1 MKNTIVGV
9 DLAKNVI
16 QVCTVKN
23 NTVVSNEE
31 VNPMQ
36 FMAWLFNT
44 QPITIVFEACAMSN
58 YWKQEALKLG
68 HDAKLV
74 SAKLVA
80 TIRQNQKTDKNDA
93 LAVAQASQLVDI
105 NFINGKTF
113 QQQEMQAIVR
123 MRELAVKHKVS
134 IHKQISALLLEFNI
148 RISPRSGGLNGV
160 VQGVLE
166 DAENGFTLAFRSTLN
181 ATWLHYL
188 SLIEH
193 IKVYD
198 TALEDVIND
207 NPECKKLLAL
217 EGVGVINAVNLYIN
231 IGCGDLGVFKSG
243 RDVAACIGLTPVQ
256 HSSGGKTKI
265 GSVSKRIRNVSL
277 RSYLV
282 NGAMS
287 IVYLAEKR
295 EPKTEKERWLKQL
308 IERRGKLC
316 AAVAL
321 ANKTVRTA
329 FAMLTQGTEYKA
341 QPLKI

>member
-148 RISPRSGGLNGV
+148 RISPRSGG
-160 VQGVLE
+160 
-166 DAENGFTLAFRSTLN
+166 RS
-181 ATWLHYL
+181 
-188 SLIEH
+188 
-193 IKVYD
+193 
-198 TALEDVIND
+198 
-207 NPECKKLLAL
+207 PRC
-217 EGVGVINAVNLYIN
+217 
-231 IGCGDLGVFKSG
+231 
-243 RDVAACIGLTPVQ
+243 
-256 HSSGGKTKI
+256 
-265 GSVSKRIRNVSL
+265 L
-277 RSYLV
+277 R
-282 NGAMS
+282 
-287 IVYLAEKR
+287 R
-295 EPKTEKERWLKQL
+295 
-308 IERRGKLC
+308 C
-316 AAVAL
+316 
-321 ANKTVRTA
+321 
-329 FAMLTQGTEYKA
+329 
-341 QPLKI
+341 